1 MVVTSTFFFFYKAM
15 FIDLFMKCVSCFQ
28 VQSDLDVDDI
38 VFDLLAEKYYNYVD
52 VR

>member
-1 MVVTSTFFFFYKAM
+1 MFMVVTSTFFFFYKAM
-15 FIDLFMKCVSCFQ
+15 FIDLCVSCFQ